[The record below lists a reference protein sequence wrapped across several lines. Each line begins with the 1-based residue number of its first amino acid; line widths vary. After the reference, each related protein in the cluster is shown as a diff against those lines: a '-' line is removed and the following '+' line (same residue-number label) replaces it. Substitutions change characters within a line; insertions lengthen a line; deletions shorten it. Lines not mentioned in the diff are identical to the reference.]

1 MGSTTKRSSGG
12 WRQRRTDRR
21 ALAAETAHTEVEE
34 QLRKLS
40 SQWRRGIVSNVT
52 GLRPLI
58 DLEHDNVRGASDA
71 KVTLVEYGD
80 YESTA
85 CKATAPVVR
94 DLQHQFGDDLR
105 MAWRHFPIAD
115 AHPRSVGAAVSALAA
130 GAQGQFWEMHDRLH
144 YSEADHTGVV
154 DLTPGALRSIAAGLD
169 IDMDRY
175 DTEVADGTH
184 LTHVF
189 EDFNSGVTS
198 GVNGCPTFFV
208 NERRLDWDFDVSTLA
223 DTLSRALAV
232 ADEAGAA
239 ETAAAAPGERS

>member
-1 MGSTTKRSSGG
+1 MGSTTKRRLPGG
-12 WRQRRTDRR
+12 WRQRRSDRR
-21 ALAAETAHTEVEE
+21 TLAAETAHTEVEA

-40 SQWRRGIVSNVT
+40 SQWRRGIVSHTT

-58 DLEHDNVRGASDA
+58 DLEHDNVRGAGDA

-80 YESTA
+80 YESNT

-115 AHPRSVGAAVSALAA
+115 AHPRAVGAAAAALAA
-130 GAQGQFWEMHDRLH
+130 GAQGHFWQMHDRLQ
-144 YSEADHTGVV
+144 YAEADHTGKV
-154 DLTPGALRSIAAGLD
+154 DLTPGALRDIAARLD

-175 DTEVADGTH
+175 DSEIADGTY

-189 EDFNSGVTS
+189 EDFNSGVAS

-208 NERRLDWDFDVSTLA
+208 NEQRLDWDFNVGTLA
-223 DTLSRALAV
+223 DTLTRALAV
-232 ADEAGAA
+232 ANEAAV
-239 ETAAAAPGERS
+239 AAPGAPT